1 MTALIV
7 LLLLLALLVGGIGL
21 FVKGLAW
28 LLVIA
33 LVLLVIGAVTG
44 IASRGRTA

>member
-1 MTALIV
+1 MWIAIV
-7 LLLLLALLVGGIGL
+7 LLLLALLLGGIGL
-21 FVKGLAW
+21 FVEALQW

-44 IASRGRTA
+44 YRGRGTRV